1 MPYGWKIG
9 KEKNNPTQRALP
21 NADYSLKTCC
31 DQINKV
37 VQTMTMEIWIA
48 ESIIF
53 LVGIVF
59 VLKKR

>member
-31 DQINKV
+31 DQITEVKYV
-37 VQTMTMEIWIA
+37 VC
-48 ESIIF
+48 F
-53 LVGIVF
+53 
-59 VLKKR
+59 RR